1 MIDFNNILFRASANG
16 DIMTPGTGEITE
28 KQLLTLKEYTEKKN
42 SAKGLTDLQN
52 EELTRL
58 INKRDNPT
66 LSTTCIKRLIKIFAQ
81 TQGREEEI
89 RSKYM
94 EKGSSVENDAITLY
108 SRVKKVAFF
117 KNTVRL
123 NNKYVTGEPDCG
135 SDPNI
140 IESEEIIDIKSSW
153 SLITFL
159 NAKHSEVNSDYQ
171 DQGDTYMGL
180 CPKSKR
186 FRLAY
191 CLVNSP
197 GSIIQQEKKKLQ
209 WQMAGEVIDF
219 DNSPE
224 YKEKCRQIEI
234 NHIFDIKLFVEQNPG
249 FDFDNDLDTWE
260 WGIPM
265 EKRVFEFVIDRDN
278 KRIDAIYKKIE
289 RCRKWMSENFK

>member
-16 DIMTPGTGEITE
+16 DIMTPGLGEITE
-28 KQLLTLKEYTEKKN
+28 KQLLTIKEYTEKRQ
-42 SAKGLTDLQN
+42 SKGLTDIQS
-52 EELTRL
+52 EELARL
-58 INKRDNPT
+58 LNKRDNPI

-81 TQGREEEI
+81 TMGREEEI
-89 RSKYM
+89 KSKYM
-94 EKGSSVENDAITLY
+94 EKGSAVENDAITLY

-135 SDPNI
+135 SNENI
-140 IESEEIIDIKSSW
+140 LESEEIIDFKSSW

-159 NAKHSEVNSDYQ
+159 NAKHSEVNGNYQ

-180 CPKSKR
+180 VPKSKR
-186 FRLAY
+186 FRLVY

-224 YKEKCRQIEI
+224 YKEKCKQIER
-234 NHIFDIKLFVEQNPG
+234 NHIFDIKLFVDQNPG

-260 WGIPM
+260 WDIPM
-265 EKRVFEFVIDRDN
+265 DKRVFEFVIERDDN
-278 KRIDAIYKKIE
+278 RISAIYKKVE
-289 RCRKWMSENFK
+289 RCRKWMIENFK